1 VAAAPAGRI
10 RPAGR
15 RPDDIPEIG
24 QLNLAMQASVWEVMT
39 MQPYFGENEVSRR
52 KAETKA
58 IGDEYAHT
66 VHLRRPRRNI
76 LAAVAGALR
85 KVLDRAP
92 IRLPEA
98 SRERQIDQ
106 VSP

>member
-1 VAAAPAGRI
+1 
-10 RPAGR
+10 
-15 RPDDIPEIG
+15 
-24 QLNLAMQASVWEVMT
+24 

-58 IGDEYAHT
+58 IGDEYLHT

-85 KVLDRAP
+85 KALGRDP
-92 IRLPEA
+92 IRLPDA
-98 SRERQIDQ
+98 NRERRLDQ